1 LVSSLIWLSLP
12 RFWNHI
18 PPYFLCPSSFAI
30 VKYFIVISKY
40 SYLQWSGF
48 PRPFF
53 YNFYPFVINIYIVT
67 SHDKQNYGVMI
78 PLPLNLWTNFDAY
91 QYYVHLQKFHQN
103 FKIATSMPLVLQH
116 LSPKLLLHGCGDSI
130 IPLTTWWHC
139 SSTMWLSNRGYAMV
153 APKYVVLVPTKSNP
167 NQ

>member
-1 LVSSLIWLSLP
+1 MVSSLIWLSLP

-18 PPYFLCPSSFAI
+18 PPYFPCPSSYAT

-53 YNFYPFVINIYIVT
+53 YIFYPFVINIYIVT

-78 PLPLNLWTNFDAY
+78 PLPLNLWTNFNAY
-91 QYYVHLQKFHQN
+91 QNYVHLKKFHQN
-103 FKIATSMPLVLQH
+103 FKITTSMPLALQH
-116 LSPKLLLHGCGDSI
+116 LAPKLLLHGCSDSI
-130 IPLTTWWHC
+130 IPLTTWWNY
-139 SSTMWLSNRGYAMV
+139 SSTMWLSNRGYVMV
-153 APKYVVLVPTKSNP
+153 TPKYVLLVPTKSNT